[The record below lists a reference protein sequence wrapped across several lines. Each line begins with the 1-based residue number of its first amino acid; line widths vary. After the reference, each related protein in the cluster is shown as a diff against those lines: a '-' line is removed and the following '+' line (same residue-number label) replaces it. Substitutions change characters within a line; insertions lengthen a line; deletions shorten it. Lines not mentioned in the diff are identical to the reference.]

1 MTIKAIFPASTP
13 IQPARI
19 QLSIP
24 VQATHRFNA
33 IVRKVTVGA
42 AGAST
47 PLTDDAIAGDV
58 CAFVGSVATLQ
69 PATTVGIDDGANPI
83 EYHAVSYFTATT
95 VAGGFYR
102 LPPLSRVAQLNLQ
115 ANNGTLSPV
124 LTFVPD
130 YGGEENK
137 FDITY

>member
-1 MTIKAIFPASTP
+1 
-13 IQPARI
+13 
-19 QLSIP
+19 
-24 VQATHRFNA
+24 
-33 IVRKVTVGA
+33 
-42 AGAST
+42 
-47 PLTDDAIAGDV
+47 
-58 CAFVGSVATLQ
+58 
-69 PATTVGIDDGANPI
+69 
-83 EYHAVSYFTATT
+83 VSYFTATT